1 MLHHS
6 AFPYLNKS
14 SVFLFFYSVNL
25 AHLPLRLGRQEGVLM
40 HHRINF
46 HCFAIC
52 CTDGRTHGRTLHGR
66 TDGRTD
72 SLRVATH
79 RSPFV
84 RHDYC
89 RIATTIQLYLV
100 FVIVCVMKEII
111 FLLSITPLSS
121 GSGHTR
127 SYRYLTDYHIIGVC
141 LYLFVVA
148 CTYSLVR

>member
-1 MLHHS
+1 
-6 AFPYLNKS
+6 
-14 SVFLFFYSVNL
+14 
-25 AHLPLRLGRQEGVLM
+25 M

-66 TDGRTD
+66 TLHGRTD
-72 SLRVATH
+72 ARTDDLTR
-79 RSPFV
+79 RLPFV
-84 RHDYC
+84 RHYYW
-89 RIATTIQLYLV
+89 RIAITIQLYLV

-111 FLLSITPLSS
+111 FLLSKTPLSS

-148 CTYSLVR
+148 CTFSLVRWTVLDGEMSGDMITVIFYLVSKFTFYFISEIFTLL